1 MRGYAAVNKQC
12 DGGGGNHDVALSIIN
27 KQEQSS

>member
-12 DGGGGNHDVALSIIN
+12 EGSGGNHDVALSIIN
-27 KQEQSS
+27 KASS